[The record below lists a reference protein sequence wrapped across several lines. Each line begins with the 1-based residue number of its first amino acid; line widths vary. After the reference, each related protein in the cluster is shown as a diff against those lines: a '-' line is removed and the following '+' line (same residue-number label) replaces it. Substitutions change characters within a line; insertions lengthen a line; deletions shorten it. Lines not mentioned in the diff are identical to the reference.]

1 MKRMVLFALAFAIFT
16 FILNS
21 TEVFASAQRLP
32 WEGPLIK
39 LKNSLSGPVALS
51 ISVIAIVVTGATL
64 VFGGELGEFARRMIM
79 LVMVISLLV
88 MSQNVLSGFF
98 STSGAIISSTYENPP
113 PPFLYQVTTVSRC

>member
-1 MKRMVLFALAFAIFT
+1 MVLFVLAFAIFA

-51 ISVIAIVVTGATL
+51 VSVIAIVVTGATL

-98 STSGAIISSTYENPP
+98 STSGSVISSNYENPP